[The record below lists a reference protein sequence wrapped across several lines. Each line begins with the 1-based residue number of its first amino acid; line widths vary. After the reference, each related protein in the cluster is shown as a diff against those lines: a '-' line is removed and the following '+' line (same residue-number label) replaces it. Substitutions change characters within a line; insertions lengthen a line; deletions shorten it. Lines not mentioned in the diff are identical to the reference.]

1 MLRSMRRNTKI
12 IMLAVAAAFV
22 GLMVFQW
29 GMDITGRSNPRALGE
44 VGRINGTAI
53 SYQIWTQTFRN
64 LTDQARQQ
72 KGSALNDREID
83 LIEEQAWDQLVT
95 QVLIEQELERQGV
108 TVTDEEIRLAF
119 QTTPPPWLVQN
130 ELFQTDGEFDYDKY
144 RAFFSGPAVDPALL
158 IQIEEYYRTVLPR
171 TRLLELIGSGIYVS
185 DSEVWGVY
193 RDRNEQVRLRYA
205 VFDPEIQVDDSE
217 VAVTEEELRR
227 YYREHLEDFQQPAS
241 AEVLLVEFSRVPGP
255 ADSAAA
261 LETARRIRGEIL
273 AGADFAEQ
281 ARMHSGDPASAGQ
294 GGDLGWFERGD
305 MAAELERVA
314 FELAPGEIS
323 EPVLTPYGY
332 HIIRV
337 SEKEADRVRASHIL
351 IPIRLRGDAED
362 QLLASV
368 DRLERIAL
376 TSGLE
381 VAIDSVG
388 VPSRRITL
396 SEGSDFVPGLGLFP
410 PVFEWAFHD
419 STTAGELSR
428 VYETDRGFHVFE
440 LVGRAPE
447 GYLPFEDAEPAVRR
461 RLLLER
467 KKETASWLAAQ
478 IGAELQQGEPFE
490 EVLEAHDL
498 TIQSSPLFT
507 RFDFVPGL
515 GQGNAVIGTA
525 FGLELNEI
533 AGPVG
538 ADDRFYFLQVQE
550 RVQADRE
557 EYELIKESLR
567 AQLTLQRQ
575 RTALDEW
582 LVDLWE
588 EANIEDWRQELFT
601 PRS

>member
-1 MLRSMRRNTKI
+1 VGHGHHGAEQPASGRRGGPH
-12 IMLAVAAAFV
+12 L
-22 GLMVFQW
+22 
-29 GMDITGRSNPRALGE
+29 
-44 VGRINGTAI
+44 NGTSI
-53 SYQIWTQTFRN
+53 TYQVWTRTFRS
-64 LTDQARQQ
+64 LTDQAREQ

-95 QVLIEQELERQGV
+95 QILIEQELKRQGI

-119 QTTPPPWLVQN
+119 QTTPPPWLVEN
-130 ELFQTDGEFDYDKY
+130 ALFQTGGEFDYDKY

-158 IQIEEYYRTVLPR
+158 MQIEEYYRTVLPR

-193 RDRNEQVRLRYA
+193 RDRNERVRLRYA

-227 YYREHLEDFQQPAS
+227 YYGEHLEDFQQPAS

-261 LETARRIRGEIL
+261 LETARRIREQIL
-273 AGADFAEQ
+273 GGADFAEQ
-281 ARMHSGDPASAGQ
+281 ASMHSGDPASAGQ

-305 MAAELERVA
+305 MTPEFERAA

-323 EPVLTPYGY
+323 EPVLTPFGY
-332 HIIRV
+332 HVIKV
-337 SEKEADRVRASHIL
+337 TEKQGDRVRASHIL
-351 IPIRLRGDAED
+351 IPIRLRGDSED

-376 TSGLE
+376 SSGLE
-381 VAIDSVG
+381 VAIDSLG
-388 VPSRRITL
+388 VASRRITL
-396 SEGSDFVPGLGLFP
+396 SEGSDFVPGLGLFS

-440 LVGRAPE
+440 LVTRTPE
-447 GYLPFEDAEPAVRR
+447 GYLPFDDAEPAVRR

-467 KKETASWLAAQ
+467 KKDTASWLAAQ
-478 IGAELQQGEPFE
+478 IGAELKQGEPFA
-490 EVLEAHDL
+490 EVLEAHGL

-507 RFDFVPGL
+507 RLDFVPGL

-525 FGLELNEI
+525 FGLELNGI
-533 AGPVG
+533 AGPVE
-538 ADDRFYFLQVQE
+538 ADDRFCFLQVEE
-550 RVQADRE
+550 RVEADRE
-557 EYELIKESLR
+557 EYDLIKEDLR
-567 AQLTLQRQ
+567 AQLTSQRQ
-575 RTALDEW
+575 RTALDAW
-582 LVDLWE
+582 LADLWE
-588 EANIEDWRQELFT
+588 EAKIEDWRQQIFT